1 MKTNERAE
9 NARAAAE
16 AAEAVAK
23 RESSG
28 HHSAVEDVLKRY
40 LAAEAFHER
49 RREDEA
55 STGTTRRPDV
65 PRGT

>member
-1 MKTNERAE
+1 MSTNARAE

-16 AAEAVAK
+16 ALEAVVK

-28 HHSAVEDVLKRY
+28 HHSAMEDVLTRY

-55 STGTTRRPDV
+55 TAGDKTTP
-65 PRGT
+65 